1 MDCTWR
7 YAHNRNTTHK
17 ISTSKPVGHVGSS
30 VLKKAETVVFIEK
43 EDNISIAKCEYSRNM
58 PFNDIHFDVNSDWLP
73 FEIDTYTGDK
83 LPKKQNNINA
93 TF

>member
-1 MDCTWR
+1 
-7 YAHNRNTTHK
+7 
-17 ISTSKPVGHVGSS
+17 
-30 VLKKAETVVFIEK
+30 
-43 EDNISIAKCEYSRNM
+43 M

-83 LPKKQNNINA
+83 LQKNKTTANA